1 MSSKKR
7 VRISFLVAR
16 TEKFLFWWLSGVAL
30 LLACSYLFWLNKVGM
45 QGYVL
50 SKTTEKH
57 FELSSNLEQIN
68 AEIARHQA
76 GGYIDKMSKKN
87 AMINRDWQRFVVIK
101 DTFTAQK

>member
-1 MSSKKR
+1 
-7 VRISFLVAR
+7 
-16 TEKFLFWWLSGVAL
+16 
-30 LLACSYLFWLNKVGM
+30 
-45 QGYVL
+45 
-50 SKTTEKH
+50 
-57 FELSSNLEQIN
+57 LSSNLEQIN